1 MTVLMKILI
10 ADDHQLFREGLRHI
24 LTLYAEASHI
34 VEASN
39 FAEAIEA
46 AERESGIDLA
56 LLDLTMSGGP
66 WSECLVKLRHLLPSP
81 AHIVIVSDV
90 AGQSAVKLAID
101 LGASGFV
108 TKVSSGQVFLA
119 ALNLVVAGGIYLPA
133 EFAAPANHLI
143 IAAVEVPNITLL
155 TPRQREILSH
165 LKTGKSNREIATDLG
180 LAEGTVKLHVTSI
193 LKALSVRSRTQAA
206 LLA

>member
-1 MTVLMKILI
+1 MKILI

-24 LTLYAEASHI
+24 LTLYVEASQI
-34 VEASN
+34 VEASS
-39 FAEAIEA
+39 FAEVIEA
-46 AERESGIDLA
+46 GERESGIDLA

-66 WSECLVKLRHLLPSP
+66 WPECLRKLRHLLPSP

-90 AGQSAVKLAID
+90 ADRSAVNLAID
-101 LGASGFV
+101 LGASGFI
-108 TKVSSGQVFLA
+108 TKASSSQVFLA

-133 EFAAPANHLI
+133 EFADPDNQLVTAT
-143 IAAVEVPNITLL
+143 VEVPNITHL
-155 TPRQREILSH
+155 TPRQREILSQ

>member
-1 MTVLMKILI
+1 MKILI

-24 LTLYAEASHI
+24 LTLYVEASQI
-34 VEASN
+34 VEASS

-101 LGASGFV
+101 LGASGFI
-108 TKVSSGQVFLA
+108 TKASSSQVFLA

-133 EFAAPANHLI
+133 EFADPGNQLVTAT
-143 IAAVEVPNITLL
+143 VEVPNTHL
-155 TPRQREILSH
+155 TPRQREILSQ